1 MGGFQPI
8 PGVVATLEI
17 TVINM
22 SVWDEI
28 KNKLSIEDVISD
40 YVPIKPKGVNFTC
53 NCPFHN
59 EKTPSLII
67 SPEKQIWHCFGC
79 GAGGNIFGFV
89 ELIENLTK
97 KEVLQKLAAKASV
110 ELKPLQKKLK
120 QKTWDPSQAPEQ
132 EPNLEE
138 YEVQYSQSTIT
149 QGFELL
155 DWSANLYHKLLLQ
168 ALQDPN
174 NHVSQ
179 YCFKRGLTK
188 EIITKFRLGLAP
200 NDPIISQLLIGRTNQ
215 LELAKDLSL
224 TKD

>member
-1 MGGFQPI
+1 MDGFQLI
-8 PGVVATLEI
+8 HGVVETLEI

-97 KEVLQKLAAKASV
+97 KEVLQKLATKANV
-110 ELKPLQKKLK
+110 DLKPLQKNPK
-120 QKTWDPSQAPEQ
+120 QKTLNSSQEL

-138 YEVQYSQSTIT
+138 QEVQYSQSTIT

-155 DWSANLYHKLLLQ
+155 DWCSNLYHKLLLQ

-174 NHVSQ
+174 NPVSQ
-179 YCFKRGLTK
+179 YCFKRGLTR

-200 NDPIISQLLIGRTNQ
+200 NDPIISQLLVGRTNQ
-215 LELAKDLSL
+215 LQLARDLSL

>member
-1 MGGFQPI
+1 
-8 PGVVATLEI
+8 
-17 TVINM
+17 M
-22 SVWDEI
+22 SVWEEV

-97 KEVLQKLAAKASV
+97 KEVLQKLATKANV
-110 ELKPLQKKLK
+110 DLKPFQKKI
-120 QKTWDPSQAPEQ
+120 KTHVSYSEDSNSGQESNYQSESTLSQG
-132 EPNLEE
+132 
-138 YEVQYSQSTIT
+138 Y
-149 QGFELL
+149 ELL
-155 DWSANLYHKLLLQ
+155 EWSANLYHKLLLQ
-168 ALQDPN
+168 TLQDPN
-174 NHVSQ
+174 HPVSL
-179 YCFKRGLTK
+179 YCFKRGLTR
-188 EIITKFRLGLAP
+188 EIIIKFKLGLAP

-215 LELAKDLSL
+215 LTLARELSL
-224 TKD
+224 IKD